1 MKKSLDIYGQGFI
14 CIDDMVYLGEIDEY
28 VTKEEYKEYVKYIS
42 KHNTN
47 KD

>member
-1 MKKSLDIYGQGFI
+1 
-14 CIDDMVYLGEIDEY
+14 MVYLNEIDEY
-28 VTKEEYKEYVKYIS
+28 VTVQEYKDYVEYIS

>member
-1 MKKSLDIYGQGFI
+1 MKKSLDIYGQGLI
-14 CIDDMVYLGEIDEY
+14 CIDELVYLDEIDEY
-28 VTKEEYKEYVKYIS
+28 VTVKEYKEYVKYLS

>member
-1 MKKSLDIYGQGFI
+1 MKA
-14 CIDDMVYLGEIDEY
+14 IDDMVYLDEIDEY
-28 VTKEEYKEYVKYIS
+28 VTVQEYKDYIEYVS

>member
-1 MKKSLDIYGQGFI
+1 MNFYYRN
-14 CIDDMVYLGEIDEY
+14 DMVYLDEIDEW
-28 VTKEEYKEYVKYIS
+28 VTVQEYKDYVEHIS

>member
-1 MKKSLDIYGQGFI
+1 MVWLD
-14 CIDDMVYLGEIDEY
+14 EIDEY
-28 VTKEEYKEYVKYIS
+28 VTVQEYKDYVEYIS